1 MVREDNVEFLLM
13 SLKRKMAEVIV
24 GLGFLRLGL
33 TSLERNQKQV
43 SYPDFFFVCKE
54 TYFIKYCAF
63 IASHLLVAV
72 VQCTGTLCWAFF
84 PLQWIQ
90 YL

>member
-1 MVREDNVEFLLM
+1 MVREDNVELLLM

-43 SYPDFFFVCKE
+43 SYPDFFCV
-54 TYFIKYCAF
+54 
-63 IASHLLVAV
+63 
-72 VQCTGTLCWAFF
+72 
-84 PLQWIQ
+84 
-90 YL
+90 